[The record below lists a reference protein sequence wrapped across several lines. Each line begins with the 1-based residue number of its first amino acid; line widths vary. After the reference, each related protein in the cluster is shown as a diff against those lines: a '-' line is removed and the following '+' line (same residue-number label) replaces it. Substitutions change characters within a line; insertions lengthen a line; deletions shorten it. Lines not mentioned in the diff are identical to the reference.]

1 MTNAE
6 AVKVDPADAL
16 TLPTSG
22 DRRRIL
28 AVGGSLA
35 VLGLLTACGYRP
47 VYGSRSTSIGS
58 DKLQYVAIDEIGDRS
73 GQELRN
79 LLIDRFYRV
88 GRPSHPK
95 YRLAINLT
103 SATVS
108 TAIQKDTT
116 ATRAQMSLVASY
128 TLFNSSNGK
137 ALFSTNSRS
146 IVDFNILST
155 QYGTLVT
162 EQDATDRGISQIAD
176 DIALRLALYFDR
188 A

>member
-1 MTNAE
+1 MT
-6 AVKVDPADAL
+6 ADITSTTPVAG
-16 TLPTSG
+16 PTAPISRG
-22 DRRRIL
+22 RRHIL
-28 AVGGSLA
+28 AAGGLL
-35 VLGLLTACGYRP
+35 VTLGLLGGCGYQP
-47 VYGSRSTSIGS
+47 VYGSRGADIGS
-58 DKLQYVAIDEIGDRS
+58 DKLQNIAIDTIADRS

-88 GRPSHPK
+88 DRPSNPK
-95 YRLAINLT
+95 YRLSINLT

-128 TLFNSSNGK
+128 TLFNKADGK
-137 ALFSTNSRS
+137 SLFSTNSRA

-155 QYGTLVT
+155 QYGSLVT
-162 EQDATDRGISQIAD
+162 QQDATDRGIALIAD

-188 A
+188 V